1 MIETGIKTLKINA
14 IKINKTLAEGN
25 KSMKKLRAEEQTL
38 FKVQQ
43 NKIKLKQREDLIED
57 KKKQK
62 FGSGIAKKVIQPA
75 RSFIDKLKDFFILLG
90 AGILVNS
97 LPAIIASIEKFTEDN
112 KGLIDNIKF
121 IVGEIGKL
129 SIMFIELTQKLT
141 PGKEE
146 QIKKDLDELS
156 KFLGETDGS
165 EVDESLKELKDIEK
179 GLGTPIEA
187 LGSLPINPNPIPP
200 DQRLEAPI
208 NSESNKP
215 VQVVEFNSAA
225 KKVIEI
231 VNNNN
236 SPTNTKVFLPGVGYA
251 YRSPTALG
259 SSSPKFEGPSGTP
272 MTKEEFFT
280 ESRKVEENIKG
291 YSKGGTV
298 KGTSYD
304 SGKLTLDSKPI
315 RTGSGVESFSVF
327 KKTTIAQAN
336 NLGEKT
342 KSNNLL
348 EDLVDNVKKLFGFE
362 DKDKDKDDDSN
373 SSDQSDGL
381 PDGLPDSSNPPIA
394 SNAKGDK
401 ALLAAIAALEGG
413 NAQSRADVAQSIY
426 NRAADPEKR
435 YGSNIREVITS
446 DGQYQP
452 AYINPNVSSGP
463 GTKVDP
469 IWKKV
474 NDRDSAIDAMMSYFA
489 KRKQFPSRESVGKI
503 FDRSV
508 AAIGNRNMQ
517 VQAAKHVGGRTEFL
531 GAGSRVDSRDRAEV
545 RSRGTALDNQFF
557 TAYGTGGDT
566 NESIKRGP
574 APVPKN
580 LFQAPLLRGLQVN
593 NPNIDRSS
601 ILSMQS
607 PNDVSASTLL
617 VVVKQDTIITED
629 A

>member
-43 NKIKLKQREDLIED
+43 NKIKLKKREDLIEG

-129 SIMFIELTQKLT
+129 SMMFIELTQKLT
-141 PGKEE
+141 PKKEQ

-156 KFLGETDGS
+156 KFLGQTNGS
-165 EVDESLKELKDIEK
+165 EVDEALKDLKDIEK
-179 GLGTPIEA
+179 GLGAPTGA

-200 DQRLEAPI
+200 NQRLQAPI

-215 VQVVEFNSAA
+215 VQVAEFNSAA
-225 KKVIEI
+225 KKIIEI

-236 SPTNTKVFLPGVGYA
+236 APTNTKVFLPGVGYA
-251 YRSPTALG
+251 HRTPSALG
-259 SSSPKFEGPSGTP
+259 SSSLKFEGPSGIP
-272 MTKEEFFT
+272 MTKDEFFI
-280 ESRKVEENIKG
+280 ESRKIEENIKG

-362 DKDKDKDDDSN
+362 DKDDDSN
-373 SSDQSDGL
+373 SSDQPDDL
-381 PDGLPDSSNPPIA
+381 PDGSPDLSNPPIA

-413 NAQSRADVAQSIY
+413 NAQARADVAQSIY

-474 NDRDSAIDAMMSYFA
+474 NDRDSAIDAMMSYFV
-489 KRKQFPSRESVGKI
+489 KRKQYPSRESVGKI

-508 AAIGNRNMQ
+508 VAIGNRNMQ

-531 GAGSRVDSRDRAEV
+531 GAGSRIDSRDRAEV
-545 RSRGTALDNQFF
+545 RSRGTSADNQFF

-580 LFQAPLLRGLQVN
+580 LFPAPSLRGLQVN

-601 ILSMQS
+601 TLAMRS
-607 PNDVSASTLL
+607 PNDVSAPTKTL
-617 VVVKQDTIITED
+617 VVVANQHTIITE